1 MANKSDIGSAESDER
16 YRNPAGCAHRE
27 DFSRNREGLAKLEQ
41 TIVEQVI
48 QGGIDLTGDSLV
60 VTRARHK
67 QALKE
72 AAASLE
78 AARRTLEMGLPQD
91 LIAIDIRGAAESL
104 GEVTGES
111 VTDEVIERIFADFC
125 IGK

>member
-1 MANKSDIGSAESDER
+1 MPIVRISAET
-16 YRNPAGCAHRE
+16 G
-27 DFSRNREGLAKLEQ
+27 EGLEELEE
-41 TIVEQVI
+41 TIVSQVVE
-48 QGGIDLTGDSLV
+48 GGIDLTGDSLV

-78 AARRTLEMGLPQD
+78 AARNTLEMGLPQD
-91 LIAIDIRGAAESL
+91 LVAVDIRGAAESL
-104 GEVTGES
+104 GEVTGDT
-111 VTDEVIERIFADFC
+111 VRDEVIDRIFADFC